1 MMFTA
6 GLSGLVD
13 ICFFFCLPSFHS
25 TTAAA
30 HNSAA
35 RNALHSANSVASMN
49 AMKPITLYDV
59 ARHAGVSYQTV
70 SRVINQG
77 AHVSP
82 RTREKVMAAM
92 TELHYIPNR
101 GAQQLAGKRTRTLG
115 LLTTDLALHA
125 PSQIAAAV
133 KSRAGQVGVGVI
145 ISMLE
150 QHDDAACTLAL
161 QELLA
166 QRVEGL
172 VINVPLEDKPAGML
186 AELAHPVPALFL
198 DVSQSATVNS
208 LVFDAGQG
216 AYLGVTHLLD
226 QGHQRI
232 ALLGGP
238 SSSVSARAR
247 MAGWVSALDTAGLS
261 PCGCEFGDWSA
272 ASGYE
277 KGHQLLASGVQP
289 QAILVAN
296 DQMAL
301 GVLRA
306 CTEKGLRVPGN
317 ISIVG
322 YDDTAD
328 SAWYSPPLTTIRQAF
343 RDAGELSVDWLLAQQ
358 SAKGEGECQTLLPVS
373 LVERA
378 STSPENQADIS
389 GENLARQLHEL
400 ARMAAQLDRR
410 N

>member
-1 MMFTA
+1 MHVTVVTVMGYTQPTLFITQ
-6 GLSGLVD
+6 S
-13 ICFFFCLPSFHS
+13 
-25 TTAAA
+25 
-30 HNSAA
+30 
-35 RNALHSANSVASMN
+35 
-49 AMKPITLYDV
+49 AMKTITLYDV

-77 AHVSP
+77 PHVSL
-82 RTREKVMAAM
+82 RTRDKVLAAM
-92 TELHYIPNR
+92 AELHYIPNR

-133 KSRAGQVGVGVI
+133 KSRAGQSGVSVI

-150 QHDDAACTLAL
+150 QHDDAACTQGV

-172 VINVPLEDKPAGML
+172 LINLPLEDDKARML
-186 AELAHPVPALFL
+186 AELAHPVPVLFL
-198 DVSQSATVNS
+198 DVGDTATVNS
-208 LVFDAGQG
+208 LLFDARQG
-216 AYLGVTHLLD
+216 ARLGVSHLLG

-238 SSSVSARAR
+238 TSSVSARAR
-247 MAGWVSALDTAGLS
+247 MAGWVAELEAAGLV
-261 PCGCEFGDWSA
+261 PCGCESGDWSA

-277 KGHQLLASGVQP
+277 KGHQLLSATVLP

-301 GVLRA
+301 GLIRA
-306 CTEKGLRVPGN
+306 CAEKGLSVPQH
-317 ISIVG
+317 ISLVG

-328 SAWYSPPLTTIRQAF
+328 SAWYSPPLTTVRQAF
-343 RDAGELSVDWLLAQQ
+343 RDAGERSVDWLLARQR
-358 SAKGEGECQTLLPVS
+358 GEQTGDVQMRLPVS

-378 STSPENQADIS
+378 STSPVTSENIT
-389 GENLARQLHEL
+389 GENLARQLHAL
-400 ARMAAQLDRR
+400 AQLAASLDRR

>member
-1 MMFTA
+1 
-6 GLSGLVD
+6 
-13 ICFFFCLPSFHS
+13 
-25 TTAAA
+25 
-30 HNSAA
+30 
-35 RNALHSANSVASMN
+35 
-49 AMKPITLYDV
+49 MKPITLYDV

-92 TELHYIPNR
+92 ADLHYIPNR
-101 GAQQLAGKRTRTLG
+101 GAQQLAGKKTPTLG

-133 KSRAGQVGVGVI
+133 KSRAGQAGVSVI

-150 QHDDAACTLAL
+150 QHDNAACRVAL
-161 QELLA
+161 QELLS

-172 VINVPLEDKPAGML
+172 LINVPLEDEEARML
-186 AELAHPVPALFL
+186 AELASPVPVLFL
-198 DVSQSATVNS
+198 DVSDTATVSS
-208 LVFDAGQG
+208 LIFDAAQG
-216 AYLGVTHLLD
+216 ARLGVSHLLA
-226 QGHQRI
+226 QGHRRI

-238 SSSVSARAR
+238 LTSVSARAR
-247 MAGWVSALDTAGLS
+247 MEGWWSALEAEGLT
-261 PCGCEFGDWSA
+261 PHQCEYGDWSA

-277 KGHQLLASGVQP
+277 KGHQLLSGSLLP

-301 GVLRA
+301 GVIRA
-306 CTEKGLRVPGN
+306 CEEKGLRVPGLV
-317 ISIVG
+317 SVVG

-343 RDAGELSVDWLLAQQ
+343 REAGEQSVEWLLNQQ
-358 SAKGEGECQTLLPVS
+358 AGKRTTATQTRLPVT
-373 LVERA
+373 LVVRA
-378 STSPENQADIS
+378 STSPARQMDIT
-389 GENLARQLHEL
+389 GEALAKQLHEL
-400 ARMAAQLDRR
+400 AHLAAQLDRHR
-410 N
+410 

>member
-1 MMFTA
+1 MMNT
-6 GLSGLVD
+6 
-13 ICFFFCLPSFHS
+13 
-25 TTAAA
+25 
-30 HNSAA
+30 
-35 RNALHSANSVASMN
+35 
-49 AMKPITLYDV
+49 MKPITLYDV

-92 TELHYIPNR
+92 AELHYIPNR

-115 LLTTDLALHA
+115 LLTTDLGLHA

-133 KSRAGQVGVGVI
+133 KSRAGQKGVSVI

-150 QHDDAACTLAL
+150 QHDDAACMLAL

-172 VINVPLEDKPAGML
+172 VVNVPLEDERARML
-186 AELAHPVPALFL
+186 AEMAHPVPVLFL
-198 DVSQSATVNS
+198 DVSEAASVNS

-216 AYLGVTHLLD
+216 AGLGVSHLLGL
-226 QGHQRI
+226 GHQRI

-247 MAGWVSALDTAGLS
+247 MAGWISALEASGLT
-261 PCGCEFGDWSA
+261 PCGCEDGDWSA

-277 KGHQLLASGVQP
+277 KGHQLLTASPLP

-296 DQMAL
+296 DQMAP
-301 GVLRA
+301 GILR
-306 CTEKGLRVPGN
+306 L
-317 ISIVG
+317 
-322 YDDTAD
+322 
-328 SAWYSPPLTTIRQAF
+328 
-343 RDAGELSVDWLLAQQ
+343 
-358 SAKGEGECQTLLPVS
+358 
-373 LVERA
+373 
-378 STSPENQADIS
+378 
-389 GENLARQLHEL
+389 
-400 ARMAAQLDRR
+400 
-410 N
+410 